1 MDTNIGDEYRQVDP
15 FIRVQQQRMD
25 RARGWL
31 GSFRDSARDRIVR
44 MRKWSLRFPH
54 AKPLPQEGRD
64 AEIIRLITRL
74 QEIRDIP
81 SKELRTGA
89 DASITRITNL
99 LRLISVGP
107 FLVILAALGIFLL
120 NVVDPAYPRVVAVA
134 ADLVLMILVLFW
146 IALDT
151 AIPFFCIV
159 FAPEFEFRTRQFELA
174 HDLRMAAELR
184 EFDLDT
190 LKAGEQW
197 LGIKLERLKFRMLL
211 MFGGSDKLALFALV
225 GLAWAMRKLLQS
237 NDGLLS
243 QQWTTYILAG
253 LLGATIG
260 GVLANVIVKRLLY
273 QKDIVTLAMRARE
286 ENAEGNPKP

>member
-1 MDTNIGDEYRQVDP
+1 MDTNIGEDFRQVDP
-15 FIRVQQQRMD
+15 FIGVAQQGQNKTRS
-25 RARGWL
+25 WL
-31 GSFRDSARDRIVR
+31 RSLRDRMRDGIAR
-44 MRKWSLRFPH
+44 LRKWSLRFPY

-64 AEIIRLITRL
+64 AEIIKLITRL
-74 QEIRDIP
+74 QKFREIP

-89 DASITRITNL
+89 DASITRVTNL

-107 FLVILAALGIFLL
+107 FLVILAALGVFLL
-120 NVVDPAYPRVVAVA
+120 NVVDPAYPRFVAVT
-134 ADLVLMILVLFW
+134 ADLALMIMVLFW

-151 AIPFFCIV
+151 AIPLFCIV

-184 EFDLDT
+184 EFELDT

-197 LGIKLERLKFRMLL
+197 LGIKLERLKFRMVL

-225 GLAWAMRKLLQS
+225 GLAWAMKKLLQS
-237 NDGLLS
+237 NEGLFS
-243 QQWTTYILAG
+243 QQWMTYILAG

-273 QKDIVTLAMRARE
+273 QKDIVTLAIRERE
-286 ENAEGNPKP
+286 EIVEGNPKP